1 MGARGSSEIGI
12 REDTM
17 STFNLDDYIR
27 KVPDFPKKGVLFYDI
42 TSILAKP
49 EAFLFC
55 IDSMVALYKNKSIDA
70 VAAIEARG
78 FLFAAPLAA
87 NMKVPLIPIR
97 KKGKLPGVTL
107 SKKYDLEY
115 AQAEIEVHREDIPA
129 GKNILLMDDLIATGG
144 TLNAA
149 RSLIEAGGAHVPEI
163 FGIVGLP
170 FLNYEKILAP
180 TPITTL
186 IQYHGE

>member
-1 MGARGSSEIGI
+1 MGSL
-12 REDTM
+12 
-17 STFNLDDYIR
+17 NLDDYIR
-27 KVPDFPKKGVLFYDI
+27 KVPDFPKKGILFYDI

-55 IDSMVALYKNKSIDA
+55 IDAMVDIYKDKSIDA

-78 FLFAAPLAA
+78 FLFAAPFAA
-87 NMKVPLIPIR
+87 RMKIPLIPIR
-97 KKGKLPGVTL
+97 KKGKLPGITL

-115 AQAEIEVHREDIPA
+115 AQAEIEVHRADVPE
-129 GKNILLMDDLIATGG
+129 GKRILLLDDLIATGG

-149 RSLIEAGGAHVPEI
+149 RSLLEAGGAQVPEI
-163 FGIVGLP
+163 FGVLGLP

-180 TPITTL
+180 TPVRTL
-186 IQYHGE
+186 INYDSE